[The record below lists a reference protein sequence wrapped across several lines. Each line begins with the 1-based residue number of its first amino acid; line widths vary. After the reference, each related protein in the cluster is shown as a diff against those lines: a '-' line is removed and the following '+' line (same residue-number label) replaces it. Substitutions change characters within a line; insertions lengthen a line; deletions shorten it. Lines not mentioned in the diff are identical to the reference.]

1 MLNGKSIITP
11 PFLPRVAILY
21 ALDTISGNLV
31 ASVGVTEYFVIDLVI
46 EIIRKSREKG
56 ISFGQATEI
65 LAIAQAELQ
74 KLPLS

>member
-1 MLNGKSIITP
+1 MQAYREKE
-11 PFLPRVAILY
+11 LPEREKV
-21 ALDTISGNLV
+21 V
-31 ASVGVTEYFVIDLVI
+31 LVI
-46 EIIRKSREKG
+46 EIIRKFREKG